1 MPANAT
7 PEPKATHREPTA
19 TPLELTVTGLLLGL
33 LVLAAYFAPLLR
45 TAQ

>member
-7 PEPKATHREPTA
+7 PEPKATPCEPTA

-45 TAQ
+45 TA